1 MNFDETVLAAK
12 LAFLNPT
19 QTSIE
24 ALSGWCQF
32 YRSDA
37 PRVVAS
43 WARSYDAASSAPPRQ
58 LTLLY
63 LANDV
68 LQNSRKKGPDYV
80 NAFLGVLPPRV
91 MALAGSSVDAKTGAA
106 ASRLSAI
113 MRERQVFGHAT
124 GKVLGDGAPTSV
136 KRPPDGAPPA
146 SPPLPRRKRGARSD
160 LVSAQTALAAAAAAA
175 AHAAALESSL
185 DGVLS
190 GGEAPGPSDAGAL
203 ETLVSALTTEAAA
216 RRDAASV
223 LSGLADAEVV
233 AAARVDARR
242 EVAARV
248 RAAAGGEGGGNEAAA
263 EEAARGDDPYSPG
276 GSPVA

>member
-12 LAFLNPT
+12 LASLNPT

-37 PRVVAS
+37 PRVVAA
-43 WARSYDAASSAPPRQ
+43 WARSYDAASSDPPRQ

-68 LQNSRKKGPDYV
+68 LQNARRKGPDFV

-91 MALAGSSVDAKTGAA
+91 LALASSTVDAKTAA
-106 ASRLSAI
+106 SASRLAAI

-124 GKVLGDGAPTSV
+124 GKVLGGGAAAASA
-136 KRPPDGAPPA
+136 KRLPDSAAP

-160 LVSAQTALAAAAAAA
+160 LLSAQTALAAAAAAA

-203 ETLVSALTTEAAA
+203 ETLITALTTEAAA
-216 RRDAASV
+216 RRDAAAV
-223 LSGLADAEVV
+223 LAGLAEAEAA
-233 AAARVDARR
+233 AAARVEARR

-248 RAAAGGEGGGNEAAA
+248 RAAAGGENEAAP
-263 EEAARGDDPYSPG
+263 EGAARGDDPYSPG